1 MNTQESSNA
10 HDNQDEDDL
19 YDEFGN
25 YIGPDLDSSSEEES
39 DDDEDEDDE
48 EEEDREH
55 DDRDNDDET
64 MMGVGN
70 EYNGN
75 TSSMIIEHD
84 ASMAPAQNQIVLHED
99 KVHYPSAE
107 TIYGPNV
114 TTAVIDEDAMDIDTP
129 IIPPSAPTMTAA
141 ASRSEGGDDHNA
153 KLIVKDEYLINLLD
167 GNMSC
172 SRSRGIAICGKLQSG
187 KSSFIDLLRSHTF
200 IPSALSSSLT
210 AESSDSLS
218 SQKQRYTHRLIT
230 EHKHK
235 MTLSS
240 TPLTMPLTN
249 SNGQT
254 FAFTIMD
261 TPGHIQFH
269 DETIASLKLM
279 DGCMVV
285 LDIVEGMTYVDEIIL
300 SSCITHGLPIVIML
314 HKIDRLI
321 LDLKLPLNDSYVKI
335 KHILDSVNVFVRDKS
350 NGRYPLFSPLNG
362 NVLFG
367 SSLHGYIFSIE
378 SMVDLYMDHNM
389 INNDNDDE
397 IDDADDSLFEDDD
410 EVDYEDEEY
419 NKIIQKKKQINST
432 MFGTSLFGKQNLT
445 KSEFIKRLW
454 GNTYYN
460 QRTRKF
466 TKKQMSSR
474 DKRTF
479 CTFILEPLYKLY
491 GLCLGEKEKDL
502 NKELRSLGIYL
513 SKDQLRSD
521 VHELLNIV
529 MKRFYGDCRSFV
541 DMIVKN
547 L

>member
-1 MNTQESSNA
+1 MNIQESSNA
-10 HDNQDEDDL
+10 HDNEDEDNL

-39 DDDEDEDDE
+39 DEEEEEE
-48 EEEDREH
+48 EEEDRDH
-55 DDRDNDDET
+55 DDRDNHDET

-70 EYNGN
+70 NYNGN
-75 TSSMIIEHD
+75 TNSMIIEHD

-114 TTAVIDEDAMDIDTP
+114 TTAVIDEDAMDIDIP

-141 ASRSEGGDDHNA
+141 SSRSEGGDNYDT

-172 SRSRGIAICGKLQSG
+172 SRSRGIAICGKLHSG
-187 KSSFIDLLRSHTF
+187 KSSFIDLLRSHIF
-200 IPSALSSSLT
+200 IPST
-210 AESSDSLS
+210 TESSDSLS
-218 SQKQRYTHRLIT
+218 TYQKQRYTHRLIT

-240 TPLTMPLTN
+240 TPLTIPLTN

-285 LDIVEGMTYVDEIIL
+285 IDIVEGMTYIDEIIL

-335 KHILDSVNVFVRDKS
+335 KHILDSINVFVKEKS

-367 SSLHGYIFSIE
+367 SSLHGYVFSIE

-389 INNDNDDE
+389 MDDNDDE
-397 IDDADDSLFEDDD
+397 MDDADDLFDDD
-410 EVDYEDEEY
+410 EEVNYEDEEY
-419 NKIIQKKKQINST
+419 NKIIQKKKQRNST
-432 MFGTSLFGKQNLT
+432 MFGTSIFRKQNLT
-445 KSEFIKRLW
+445 RSEFIKRLW

-466 TKKQMSSR
+466 TKKPMSSR
-474 DKRTF
+474 DQRTF
-479 CTFILEPLYKLY
+479 CAFILEPLYKLY

-502 NKELRSLGIYL
+502 NKELRSLGIFL

-521 VHELLNIV
+521 VHVLLNIV
-529 MKRFYGDCRSFV
+529 MKKFYGDCRSFV